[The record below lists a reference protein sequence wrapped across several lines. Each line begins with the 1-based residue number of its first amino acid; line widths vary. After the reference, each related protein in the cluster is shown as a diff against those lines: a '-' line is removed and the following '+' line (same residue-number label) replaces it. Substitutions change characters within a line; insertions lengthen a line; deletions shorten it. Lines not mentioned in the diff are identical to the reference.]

1 MEEANYIIRWAH
13 GVILHWINSH
23 SQTAYVSIQ
32 RQKKWHCSQVC
43 QNVNFLFLWLFIQN
57 EAMYTF
63 TKFLS
68 RAQRLD
74 WRVYHQTFAWAPSHW
89 TVCVIPVNR
98 IHIRKP
104 HESLFVYFSSS
115 IYHVHPIPINMLYCS
130 QDITKHLILIYI
142 KIPCTFYKWM
152 SHLIGCNIPIIYY
165 ASLTLSP
172 TTYFYNYH
180 LSDAY

>member
-130 QDITKHLILIYI
+130 QDIFHAIFTSGCHTWLGATYLLSIMLELHCHLLH
-142 KIPCTFYKWM
+142 T
-152 SHLIGCNIPIIYY
+152 STTIIY
-165 ASLTLSP
+165 LMLIKGT
-172 TTYFYNYH
+172 
-180 LSDAY
+180 

>member
-13 GVILHWINSH
+13 GVIPHWINSH

-68 RAQRLD
+68 RTQRLD

-130 QDITKHLILIYI
+130 QDITKNLILIYI
-142 KIPCTFYKWM
+142 KNSMQFLQVDVTPDWVQHT
-152 SHLIGCNIPIIYY
+152 YY
-165 ASLTLSP
+165 LLC
-172 TTYFYNYH
+172 
-180 LSDAY
+180 